1 MTIFE
6 LFDITIEK
14 KASDL
19 HLICDYHPSLRFN
32 NQLFSIVDYP
42 QLTDETIQELVF
54 SLVNNEQ
61 KETLMLNKE
70 LDFGYEYK
78 GYRFRTNIYF
88 SRGKIAAAFRLINK
102 YIGTLSELNLPE
114 ELKKI
119 TDYNQ
124 GLVLITGPTGEGK
137 STTIASLINIINENY
152 FKHIIT
158 IEDPIEYIYPKG
170 RSIISQRE
178 VHLDTLSWRAA
189 LRSVLREDPDVVLIG
204 EMRDYETI
212 QAVLTIAETGHLVF
226 SSLHT
231 GSTPE
236 AINRI
241 IDVFPAHQQNQI
253 RNQLSSVL
261 KLIVAQRLV
270 PTSDDHSRIPALEL
284 LYNNVALS
292 SIIREGKI
300 HLIDNILETQEQE
313 GMILFEKY
321 LAQLYHSN
329 LITKEIAFNF
339 AIRPNEIKKFIK

>member
-19 HLICDYHPSLRFN
+19 HIICDYPPSLRVN

-42 QLTDETIQELVF
+42 QLTGEIIQELVF
-54 SLVNNEQ
+54 SLLNNEQ
-61 KETLMLNKE
+61 KESLLLNKE

-102 YIGTLSELNLPE
+102 YIGTLSELSLPE

-124 GLVLITGPTGEGK
+124 GLVLVTGPTGEGK
-137 STTIASLINIINENY
+137 STTIASLINMINESY

-170 RSIISQRE
+170 RAIISQRE
-178 VHLDTLSWRAA
+178 IHQDTLSWRAA

-253 RNQLSSVL
+253 RTQLASVL
-261 KLIVAQRLV
+261 KLIITQRLI
-270 PTSDDHSRIPALEL
+270 PASDDYSRIPALEL
-284 LYNNVALS
+284 LYNNVAVS
-292 SIIREGKI
+292 SMIRDGKV
-300 HLIDNILETQEQE
+300 HLIDNILETKERE
-313 GMILFEKY
+313 GMIIFEKY
-321 LAQLYHSN
+321 LAKLYYDGK
-329 LITKEIAFNF
+329 ITKDIAYNF

>member
-19 HLICDYHPSLRFN
+19 HLICDYHPSLRVN

-152 FKHIIT
+152 LKHIIT

>member
-6 LFDITIEK
+6 LFDKTIEK

-19 HLICDYHPSLRFN
+19 HVICDYPPSLRVN
-32 NQLFSIVDYP
+32 NQLFSIVGYP
-42 QLTDETIQELVF
+42 QLTDEIVQELVF
-54 SLVNNEQ
+54 SLLNNEQ
-61 KETLMLNKE
+61 KESFLLNKE
-70 LDFGYEYK
+70 LDFGYEYE

-88 SRGKIAAAFRLINK
+88 SRGKIAAAFRLINR

-119 TDYNQ
+119 TNYNQ

-137 STTIASLINIINENY
+137 STTIASLINIINQNY

-170 RSIISQRE
+170 KSMISQRE
-178 VHLDTLSWRAA
+178 IHQDTHSWRAA

-212 QAVLTIAETGHLVF
+212 QAALTIAETGHLVF

-241 IDVFPAHQQNQI
+241 IDVFPAHQQNQV
-253 RNQLSSVL
+253 RTQLASAL
-261 KLIVAQRLV
+261 KLIVAQRLI
-270 PTSDDHSRIPALEL
+270 PAYDEQSRIPALEL
-284 LYNNVALS
+284 LYNNPAVS
-292 SIIREGKI
+292 SVIREGKI
-300 HLIDNILETQEQE
+300 HLIDNILETEERE
-313 GMILFEKY
+313 GMIIFEKY
-321 LAQLYHSN
+321 LAKLYHEGK
-329 LITKEIAFNF
+329 ITRDVAYKF
-339 AIRPNEIKKFIK
+339 AIRSNEIRKFIK